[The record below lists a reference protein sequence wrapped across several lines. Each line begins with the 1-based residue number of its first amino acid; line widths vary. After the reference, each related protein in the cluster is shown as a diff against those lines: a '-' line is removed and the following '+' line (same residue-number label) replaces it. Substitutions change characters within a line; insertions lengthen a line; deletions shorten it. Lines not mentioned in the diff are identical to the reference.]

1 MAAAYGYAGKMLFVD
16 LNTGKIH
23 EEELTDDLA
32 RAYVGGYGL
41 GVRTMIERIPQG
53 VDPLGPENMFGIGTG
68 PFTHSGVLSSC
79 RFTTMGKSPLT
90 GYWGDANSG
99 GTLGNGLKA
108 SGYDAIFFQGRSE
121 QPVYLLIVDGK
132 PELKDARH
140 LWGVDTNQ
148 TEDTI
153 RSENNNN
160 LLKIASI
167 GPGGEMLSR
176 MAAVINDKGRAAAR
190 SGLGAV
196 MGSKNLK
203 AVACYGTLRPPVYDK
218 AALKQLMKQVVTTM
232 KTNPTFMFQEL
243 SKTGTPGAM
252 THHMAEHDVPIKNWS
267 GNFIDDFPEDKW
279 EKVAWPGMEAYV
291 DKKYA
296 CTGCPIGCGS
306 IVSLPDGTKYKVKG
320 RA

>member
-1 MAAAYGYAGKMLFVD
+1 MAAANGYAGKMLFVD

-23 EEELTDDLA
+23 DEELTDELA
-32 RAYVGGYGL
+32 RGYVGGYGL

-53 VDPLGPENMFGIGTG
+53 ADPLGPENMFGIGTG

-108 SGYDAIFFQGRSE
+108 SGYDAVFFQGRSE

-132 PELKDARH
+132 AQLKDARH
-140 LWGVDTNQ
+140 LWGVDTNR

-153 RSENNNN
+153 QSENNNN

-167 GPGGEMLSR
+167 GPGGEKLSR
-176 MAAVINDKGRAAAR
+176 MAAIINDKGRAAAR

-203 AVACYGTLRPPVYDK
+203 AVACHGTLRPPVYDK
-218 AALKQLMKQVVTTM
+218 AALKQLMKKVVTTM

-252 THHMAEHDVPIKNWS
+252 THHMA
-267 GNFIDDFPEDKW
+267 
-279 EKVAWPGMEAYV
+279 
-291 DKKYA
+291 
-296 CTGCPIGCGS
+296 
-306 IVSLPDGTKYKVKG
+306 
-320 RA
+320 RARCAD